1 MDNEFNEKMLRY
13 LMQVAEQNP
22 SYLQAAMTWVMMMQ
36 VTVRLMNIFTT
47 QVDTLFK
54 QLEDELRKLMDREED
69 DDR

>member
-1 MDNEFNEKMLRY
+1 
-13 LMQVAEQNP
+13 MQVAEQNP